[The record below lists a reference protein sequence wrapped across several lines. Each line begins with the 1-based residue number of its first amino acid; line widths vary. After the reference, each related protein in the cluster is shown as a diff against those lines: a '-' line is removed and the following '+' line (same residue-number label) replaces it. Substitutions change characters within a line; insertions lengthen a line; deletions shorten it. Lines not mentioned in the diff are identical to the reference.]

1 MRELPLVVAETAIGE
16 TAAVKVWRRGAE
28 ATLQPVIGEMPESL
42 ETLETRQGEREGQRL
57 QRPGVIGLK
66 LAPLTEQRRERLGV
80 PHKVNGVVV
89 MAIDDDSP
97 FADLD
102 LLSGDVIEAIN
113 QRPVTSPED
122 AIAKLREAVATG
134 RKSVMM
140 LINRHGTDHYLA
152 MSIDTLGQNRGN
164 G

>member
-1 MRELPLVVAETAIGE
+1 MRELPLIVAEAPIGE
-16 TAAVKVWRRGAE
+16 TAAVTVWRGNAVM
-28 ATLQPVIGEMPESL
+28 TLRPIIDEMPERS
-42 ETLETRQGEREGQRL
+42 EVSETRQGGSEGQRSER
-57 QRPGVIGLK
+57 QGVIGLR
-66 LAPLTEQRRERLGV
+66 LAPLTQQRRHRLGV
-80 PHKVNGVVV
+80 PHWVSGVVV
-89 MAIDDDSP
+89 TAIDDDSP

-102 LLSGDVIEAIN
+102 LLPGDVIEAIN

-122 AIAKLREAVATG
+122 ALAKFQEAAASG

-152 MSIDTLGQNRGN
+152 TSIDTLRPNRGN